1 MEDFI
6 MYAFIGSLA
15 VFVGAV
21 ISVFKIGSFEAHI
34 EFMLAGIAL
43 ILIQICRNY
52 VVVSNRK

>member
-1 MEDFI
+1 